1 MLAIAEIEV
10 SESRGARGNFEEVR
24 LILDR
29 LGKPPVTGLG
39 ETSGPMKRLRDKLAR
54 CPAAHNRAL
63 LDGPNGPH
71 AS

>member
-1 MLAIAEIEV
+1 MFAVAEIEV
-10 SESRGARGNFEEVR
+10 PESRGSRGNFEEVR

-29 LGKPPVTGLG
+29 LGKPPMTGSG
-39 ETSGPMKRLRDKLAR
+39 ETSGPTKRLCDKLAR

-63 LDGPNGPH
+63 LDRPNGPH